1 MSLDE
6 VAPSQLPALRA
17 LLTVPEQRRADG
29 LRTPAAGR
37 RFTVRRAL
45 LRVVLG
51 GYVGRRPGEL
61 RFARRRGGK
70 PILLPGRG
78 RSAPHFNAS
87 HSDRLA
93 VVAVSWDAEVGV
105 DLERVRPDLDVDAI
119 VARYFSTDEARP
131 ISLVPPDLRQE
142 AFFETWTLKESCCK
156 ALGTGLRSDLR
167 SFTVPIPC
175 VRPAA
180 VLEPGSGQP
189 VRGLSVVTLGAPPGY
204 AAGIA
209 LRAAGVSGRR

>member
-1 MSLDE
+1 MRITFD
-6 VAPSQLPALRA
+6 
-17 LLTVPEQRRADG
+17 
-29 LRTPAAGR
+29 
-37 RFTVRRAL
+37 
-45 LRVVLG
+45 
-51 GYVGRRPGEL
+51 
-61 RFARRRGGK
+61 
-70 PILLPGRG
+70 
-78 RSAPHFNAS
+78 
-87 HSDRLA
+87 
-93 VVAVSWDAEVGV
+93 
-105 DLERVRPDLDVDAI
+105 DLENNRVPRNLNAGFSKSWKTPNMNRTELDAI
-119 VARYFSTDEARP
+119 VARYFYTDEARP

-142 AFFETWTLKESCCK
+142 AFFEAWTLKESCCK

-209 LRAAGVSGRR
+209 LRAAGVRGRR